1 MMERTKQD
9 IRNELEKQAKKL
21 EYIADV
27 EKSGL
32 SEILHT
38 VAMDI
43 RILKYTKH
51 LQIEENEE

>member
-1 MMERTKQD
+1 MERTKQD